1 MKQNILKK
9 LSYYA
14 KKNYRSVRSKVFLS
28 IYGKISVSKKP
39 PNCRINKIK
48 KKNELKIANYNYNI
62 FKIKNGRVFTDNIEN
77 VSILSGDKLLDKFS
91 YQQINGNLVNSKHNQ
106 VIKSGIPKF
115 LKKIKGSVAVL
126 AQGAS
131 GYNNYSHFLFDIIP
145 KIKLLSEGTNIKKIN
160 YFYFSL
166 LNKYQ
171 KEIIKMIG
179 LEKKKIIDSNKF
191 RHVQCDQLIGVTHP
205 NYFNGTISDAHS
217 KMPKWI
223 IFYLKKKFLGNIK
236 TKVSFNR
243 IFIDRSDSKL
253 PHCKLINNAQ
263 IKKFLVSKGFKVLKL
278 SQYSFKKQ
286 ISYFKNAKIIIG
298 PHGAGFANLTF
309 CKKNTKVIEIKPL
322 DHPNKVYE
330 TICKINKL
338 KYKLIKLKKIKNNK
352 TGDMFL
358 NKKIINKYI

>member
-14 KKNYRSVRSKVFLS
+14 KKNYRSVRSRVFLS
-28 IYGKISVSKKP
+28 VYGKISVSKNP
-39 PNCRINKIK
+39 PNCKISKIK
-48 KKNELKIANYNYNI
+48 KKKELKSSNYNYNI

-77 VSILSGDKLLDKFS
+77 VSILSNDKLLDKFS
-91 YQQINGNLVNSKHNQ
+91 YQQVNGSIVNSRHNQ
-106 VIKSGIPKF
+106 VVKFGIPKF
-115 LKKIKGSVAVL
+115 LKKFKGSIAVL

-145 KIKLLSEGTNIKKIN
+145 KIKLLSEGINIKKIN
-160 YFYFSL
+160 YFYFSK

-171 KEIIKMIG
+171 KEIIKIIG
-179 LEKKKIIDSNKF
+179 LEKKKIIDSDKF

-205 NYFNGTISDAHS
+205 NYFKGTISDAHS

-223 IFYLKKKFLGNIK
+223 IFYLKKKLISNIK

-253 PHCKLINNAQ
+253 PHCKLINNTE
-263 IKKFLVSKGFKVLKL
+263 IKNFLISKGFKVLKL
-278 SQYSFKKQ
+278 SKFNFKKQ
-286 ISYFKNAKIIIG
+286 ISYFENAKVIIG

-309 CKKNTKVIEIKPL
+309 CKKNTEVIEIKPL
-322 DHPNKVYE
+322 DHPNKVYKR
-330 TICKINKL
+330 ICKINKL

-358 NKKIINKYI
+358 NKKILNKYI

>member
-39 PNCRINKIK
+39 PNCRISKIK
-48 KKNELKIANYNYNI
+48 KKNELKIANYNYKI
-62 FKIKNGRVFTDNIEN
+62 FEIKNGRVFTDNIEN
-77 VSILSGDKLLDKFS
+77 VSILSGNRLLDKFS
-91 YQQINGNLVNSKHNQ
+91 YQQINGTLVNSKHNQ

-145 KIKLLSEGTNIKKIN
+145 KIKLLSEGINIKKIN
-160 YFYFSL
+160 YFYFY
-166 LNKYQ
+166 NFKKYQ

-205 NYFNGTISDAHS
+205 NYFKGTISDAHS
-217 KMPKWI
+217 KMPRWI
-223 IFYLKKKFLGNIK
+223 IFYLKKKFLSDNK
-236 TKVSFNR
+236 ANVSFSR

-253 PHCKLINNAQ
+253 PHCKLINNKE
-263 IKKFLVSKGFKVLKL
+263 IKNFLISKGFKVLKL
-278 SQYSFKKQ
+278 SKYSFKKQ
-286 ISYFKNAKIIIG
+286 VSYFKNAKVIIG

-309 CKKNTKVIEIKPL
+309 CKKNTEVIEIKPL
-322 DHPNKVYE
+322 DHPNKVYKR
-330 TICKINKL
+330 ICKINKL
-338 KYKLIKLKKIKNNK
+338 KYKLIKLNKIKNNK
-352 TGDMFL
+352 SGDMFL
-358 NKKIINKYI
+358 NKKILNKYV

>member
-1 MKQNILKK
+1 MKPNILKK

-28 IYGKISVSKKP
+28 VYGKISVSKKP
-39 PNCRINKIK
+39 ANCKINKIK
-48 KKNELKIANYNYNI
+48 KGKLKIANCDYNI

-91 YQQINGNLVNSKHNQ
+91 YQQINGNLVNSKYNQ
-106 VIKSGIPKF
+106 VIKSGTPKF

-131 GYNNYSHFLFDIIP
+131 GYNNYCHFLFDIIP

-160 YFYFSL
+160 YFYYSI
-166 LNKYQ
+166 LNNYQ
-171 KEIIKMIG
+171 KQILKMID
-179 LEKKKIIDSNKF
+179 LDKKKIIDSNKF
-191 RHVQCDQLIGVTHP
+191 RHIQCDQLIGVTHP
-205 NYFNGTISDAHS
+205 NYIKGTISDAHS

-223 IFYLKKKFLGNIK
+223 ILYLQKKFLSNIK
-236 TKVSFNR
+236 TKINFDR

-253 PHCKLINNAQ
+253 PHCKLINNVE
-263 IKKFLVSKGFKVLKL
+263 IKNFLVSKGFKVLKL
-278 SQYSFKKQ
+278 SRYSFKKQ
-286 ISYFKNAKIIIG
+286 ISYFNKAKVIIG

-309 CKKNTKVIEIKPL
+309 CKQNTKVIEIKPL

-330 TICKINKL
+330 RICKINKL

-352 TGDMFL
+352 NGDMFL
-358 NKKIINKYI
+358 NKEILIKHI